1 MPVGLF
7 RRRSDR
13 PRPPKVTWERV
24 AFARHEPEAE
34 LIVMHL
40 KELEIPA
47 LVRRTTMDVPEMLA
61 GGPRE
66 VLVPADRALEARALL
81 DPHPGEDEDGPDF
94 DDGDDRWDE
103 DPFDD
108 NSFEAGR

>member
-1 MPVGLF
+1 VGFF
-7 RRRSDR
+7 RRRKER
-13 PRPPKVTWERV
+13 PEPPKVTWERV
-24 AFARHEPEAE
+24 AFARHEPEAD
-34 LIVMHL
+34 LIAMHL

-66 VLVPADRALEARALL
+66 VLVPSDRALEARALL
-81 DPHPGEDEDGPDF
+81 DPHPDEGGSAS
-94 DDGDDRWDE
+94 DDSDDWWDE

-108 NSFEAGR
+108 DRFEAER

>member
-1 MPVGLF
+1 MGLF
-7 RRRSDR
+7 RRSRDR
-13 PRPPKVTWERV
+13 PREERIPWERV
-24 AFARHEPEAE
+24 AFARHEPEAD

-40 KELEIPA
+40 RELEIPA

-81 DPHPGEDEDGPDF
+81 DPEHGEEPPDPEGLF
-94 DDGDDRWDE
+94 DDDD

-108 NSFEAGR
+108 DRFEAER

>member
-1 MPVGLF
+1 MLVGLF
-7 RRRSDR
+7 RRRKEGS
-13 PRPPKVTWERV
+13 RPPRVSWERV
-24 AFARHEPEAE
+24 AFARHEPEAD

-81 DPHPGEDEDGPDF
+81 DPHPNE
-94 DDGDDRWDE
+94 GDDRHDHDGHRWDE
-103 DPFDD
+103 DQSNDD
-108 NSFEAGR
+108 RFEAER